1 MSGTKSG
8 AGASQSRIV
17 STEDV
22 LGGKP
27 RIDGTRIGVYFIHER
42 VEGRGLE
49 PQTVAD
55 RHDLDV
61 ADVYRALTYYY
72 DHPDEMARIEQ
83 KREERRENAESNP
96 NVATNPEDLE

>member
-1 MSGTKSG
+1 
-8 AGASQSRIV
+8 
-17 STEDV
+17 
-22 LGGKP
+22 
-27 RIDGTRIGVYFIHER
+27 VYFVHER

-61 ADVYRALTYYY
+61 ADVYRALAYYH

-83 KREERRENAESNP
+83 ERKRLRESAESDP
-96 NVATNPEDLE
+96 NVATGPADLE